1 MFQHL
6 RNSRIASNW
15 RKGTKRCMCWI
26 LQQKRRWILPLGLC
40 IHNNLQSR
48 YQIPCQNR
56 ASDEAISSRLRDRSK
71 IKMPSRF
78 YVNHISVIKAIE
90 TYGDDAKNAIIS
102 EIRQLFI
109 EKGAMHPVVFGSIPS
124 LVGFIRSSVVVKAK
138 YDAAGRFQKVKARI
152 VANGAQQNRELYDFI
167 SAPTVDPEDVMMTLA
182 IAAKYKYF
190 VTTMDIGGAYLNASM
205 VDEVYVE
212 FSPLL
217 SQYILS
223 VCPQYASFLH
233 QNKLYVQLDRALYG
247 CIQSARLWYN
257 TIAKFL
263 LEIGFTKSLTD
274 ECVFHIQ
281 FNQQKMIVTI

>member
-1 MFQHL
+1 
-6 RNSRIASNW
+6 
-15 RKGTKRCMCWI
+15 
-26 LQQKRRWILPLGLC
+26 
-40 IHNNLQSR
+40 
-48 YQIPCQNR
+48 
-56 ASDEAISSRLRDRSK
+56 
-71 IKMPSRF
+71 
-78 YVNHISVIKAIE
+78 VVI
-90 TYGDDAKNAIIS
+90 
-102 EIRQLFI
+102 
-109 EKGAMHPVVFGSIPS
+109 
-124 LVGFIRSSVVVKAK
+124 KAK

-152 VANGAQQNRELYDFI
+152 VANSAQQNRELYDFI

-190 VTTMDIGGAYLNASM
+190 VATMDIGGAYLNASM

-281 FNQQKMIVTI
+281 FNQQKMIVTISVDDLLIVASAKELIGWLHQQLCEKFIEVTFKDGNELSYLGMNERSSHHFNETLCERTPP